1 VRDSFAIV
9 GVLEGEQKTNRR
21 AFHTIY
27 IAVAI
32 RLLTESCWHI
42 AGRAVAIDY
51 MKARYESGKPK
62 EPPGA
67 NVPKVLREPKKL
79 NLEWDK

>member
-1 VRDSFAIV
+1 
-9 GVLEGEQKTNRR
+9 
-21 AFHTIY
+21 
-27 IAVAI
+27 
-32 RLLTESCWHI
+32 
-42 AGRAVAIDY
+42 VAIDY

-62 EPPGA
+62 EIPGA